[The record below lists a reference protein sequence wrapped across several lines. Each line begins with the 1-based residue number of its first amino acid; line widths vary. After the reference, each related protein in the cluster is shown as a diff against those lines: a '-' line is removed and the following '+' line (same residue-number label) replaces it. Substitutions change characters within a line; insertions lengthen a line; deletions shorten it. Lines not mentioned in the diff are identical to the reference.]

1 MHKLNDLPI
10 GVFDSGLGG
19 LTVVRAIRELLP
31 CEEIIYLGDSARVP
45 YGTRSQSTVVSY
57 ARTCSQFLIAKQ
69 LKMLVVA
76 CNTASAVALPTLRQ
90 EIGMPVLGVIA
101 AGARAAARTGASR
114 IGVIGTTGTVLSGAY
129 IREIANRMPNCQ
141 VYQQPAPLFVPLAEE
156 GWIDGD
162 VPVLAAMR
170 YLEPLAQAKVEVLM
184 LGCTHYPL
192 LIAPIKRALKT
203 LECSANVVDSATAM
217 AAEVRRTLDEN
228 GLQRNLGSEGGLTCF
243 VTDLP
248 ASFEEVSTRFL
259 GQSPGAVKKVDI
271 T

>member
-1 MHKLNDLPI
+1 MRELKDLPI

-31 CEEIIYLGDSARVP
+31 GEQIIYLGDSARVP

-57 ARTCSQFLIAKQ
+57 ARTCAQFLISKR

-101 AGARAAARTGASR
+101 AGARAAARTGALR
-114 IGVIGTTGTVLSGAY
+114 IGVIGTTGTVQSGAY
-129 IREIANRMPNCQ
+129 IREIATRMPSCQ

-162 VPVLAAMR
+162 VPMLAAMR

-192 LIAPIKRALKT
+192 LIAPIKRALQA
-203 LECSANVVDSATAM
+203 LECSADVVDSATAM

-228 GLQRNLGSEGGLTCF
+228 ELQRNPGSEGGLTCF

-248 ASFEEVSTRFL
+248 VSFEEVSTRFL
-259 GQSPGAVKKVDI
+259 GQSPGAVNKVDI

>member
-1 MHKLNDLPI
+1 MHELSDLPI

-31 CEEIIYLGDSARVP
+31 GEQIIYLGDSARVP

-57 ARTCSQFLIAKQ
+57 ARNCSQFLIAKR

-101 AGARAAARTGASR
+101 AGARAVARTKALR
-114 IGVIGTTGTVLSGAY
+114 IGVIGTMGTVQSGSY
-129 IREIANRMPNCQ
+129 IREITALLPDSEVFQ
-141 VYQQPAPLFVPLAEE
+141 EPAPLFVPLAEE

-162 VPVLAAMR
+162 VPLLAAMR
-170 YLEPLAQAKVEVLM
+170 YLEPLAQAGIEVLM

-192 LIAPIKRALKT
+192 LMAPIKRALKK
-203 LECSANVVDSATAM
+203 LECSVDVVDSATAM
-217 AAEVRRTLDEN
+217 AAEVKRTLDEN
-228 GLQRNLGSEGGLTCF
+228 ELRRKTASAGDLTCF

-248 ASFEEVSTRFL
+248 TSFEEVSTRFL
-259 GQSPGAVKKVDI
+259 GRPPGEVKKVDI